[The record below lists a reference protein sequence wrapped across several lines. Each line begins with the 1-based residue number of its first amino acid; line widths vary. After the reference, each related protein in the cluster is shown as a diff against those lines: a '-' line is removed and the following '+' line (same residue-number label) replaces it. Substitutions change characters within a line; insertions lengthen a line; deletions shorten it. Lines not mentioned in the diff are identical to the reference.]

1 MDMRTYKMQDGD
13 IFTYTF
19 YQNECYFD
27 FKKTPVG
34 TRLSYYIRFWI
45 LDNFGDFIIIE
56 KLYIGSIFKF
66 WKRKK
71 VLKIIYNPLDKR

>member
-1 MDMRTYKMQDGD
+1 MLAYKLMSGD

-27 FKKTPVG
+27 FKKVKVG
-34 TRLSYYIRFWI
+34 NKLLYYKGLWV
-45 LDNFGDFIIIE
+45 LDDFGDFIIIE
-56 KLYIGSIFKF
+56 KLYVGSVFKF

-71 VLKIIYNPLDKR
+71 VLKIMYEPLDKR

>member
-1 MDMRTYKMQDGD
+1 VLAYKLMSGD

-27 FKKTPVG
+27 FKKVKAG
-34 TRLSYYIRFWI
+34 NKLLYYKGLWV
-45 LDNFGDFIIIE
+45 LDDFGDFIIIE
-56 KLYIGSIFKF
+56 KLYVGSIFKF

-71 VLKIIYNPLDKR
+71 VLKIMYEPLDKC

>member
-1 MDMRTYKMQDGD
+1 MLAYKLMSGD

-27 FKKTPVG
+27 FKKVKSG
-34 TRLSYYIRFWI
+34 NKLLYYNGVWV
-45 LDNFGDFIIIE
+45 LDDFGDFIIIE
-56 KLYIGSIFKF
+56 KLYVGSIFKF

-71 VLKIIYNPLDKR
+71 VLKIMYEPLDKR

>member
-1 MDMRTYKMQDGD
+1 MLAYKLISGD

-27 FKKTPVG
+27 FKKVKAG
-34 TRLSYYIRFWI
+34 NKLLYYKGVWV
-45 LDNFGDFIIIE
+45 LDDFGDFIIIE
-56 KLYIGSIFKF
+56 KLYVGSIFKF

-71 VLKIIYNPLDKR
+71 VLKIMYEPLDKR

>member
-1 MDMRTYKMQDGD
+1 MDMRAYKLQEGD

-19 YQNECYFD
+19 YQNECFFS
-27 FKKTPVG
+27 FKHTKVG
-34 TRLSYYIRFWI
+34 TRISYFRKNWI
-45 LDNFGDFIIIE
+45 LDEFGDFIIIE
-56 KLYIGSIFKF
+56 KLYVGSIFKF

>member
-1 MDMRTYKMQDGD
+1 MLAYKLMGGD

-27 FKKTPVG
+27 FKKLKAG
-34 TRLSYYIRFWI
+34 NKLLYYKGVWV
-45 LDNFGDFIIIE
+45 LDDFGDFIIIE
-56 KLYIGSIFKF
+56 KFYVGSIFKF

-71 VLKIIYNPLDKR
+71 VLKIMYKPLDKR